1 MCHPAL
7 CGPGHQTRLRA
18 CPVDPRPV
26 FPSSKEGRKRP
37 GGREPWERRARGQ
50 LLVSNTAAVRRPSS
64 MGSVDR
70 DPQGSPWGWTSSR
83 ELLTREALR
92 KGWPSWGCGSLA
104 LCLGAR
110 PRLDA
115 IFPVPSLLASS
126 LSSRESLTLATTA
139 GRSACLQPG
148 AQGRHLGDHVMA
160 GTEVLMTMV

>member
-1 MCHPAL
+1 
-7 CGPGHQTRLRA
+7 
-18 CPVDPRPV
+18 
-26 FPSSKEGRKRP
+26 
-37 GGREPWERRARGQ
+37 
-50 LLVSNTAAVRRPSS
+50 

-83 ELLTREALR
+83 ELLTREGLR
-92 KGWPSWGCGSLA
+92 KGRPSWGCGSPV

-115 IFPVPSLLASS
+115 IFPVPALLASS
-126 LSSRESLTLATTA
+126 LSSRGSLTLATMA
-139 GRSACLQPG
+139 GRSACFQPG